1 MKKLGKAVSVVVAGI
16 AACSVVV
23 GVQDRIDQKKR
34 ERKAESDGRK
44 IHRPYGLY
52 EKCLKR
58 PLDFFLSSVALL
70 VLSPVMLVTALLV
83 KVKLG
88 SPVLFTQE
96 RPGRD
101 ERIFKLKKFRSM
113 TDERDMSGELLPD
126 EIRLTSFGK
135 ILRATSIDELP
146 ELFNIIKGDM
156 SIVGPRP
163 LLVKYLNIY
172 TQEQH
177 RRHEVRP
184 GLTSYAMST
193 IRNSKG
199 WDAKFKL
206 DSEYVD
212 RISFIFDLKI
222 ILWTIQ
228 IVLKHVGINEEGYA
242 TNSEYTGVKNEVYID
257 RISNEQQNSIG
268 KDDRNRVSR

>member
-1 MKKLGKAVSVVVAGI
+1 MKKFAKAISTIVAGM
-16 AACSVVV
+16 AACSIVVEAL
-23 GVQDRIDQKKR
+23 DWTDQKKR
-34 ERKAESDGRK
+34 ERRAWLDGRK
-44 IHRPYGLY
+44 IHRPYGPY
-52 EKCLKR
+52 EKYFKR
-58 PLDFFLSSVALL
+58 PLDFFLSSAALL

-83 KVKLG
+83 RVKLG

-101 ERIFKLKKFRSM
+101 EKIFKLKKFRSM

-126 EIRLTSFGK
+126 EMRLTSFGK
-135 ILRATSIDELP
+135 TLRVTSIDELP

-163 LLVKYLNIY
+163 LLVKYLNVY
-172 TQEQH
+172 TPEQH

-199 WDAKFKL
+199 WDAKFRL
-206 DSEYVD
+206 DSEYID
-212 RISFIFDLKI
+212 RISFMFDLKI
-222 ILWTIQ
+222 ILWTIR
-228 IVLKHVGINEEGYA
+228 IVLKRVGVNEEGFA
-242 TNSEYTGVKNEVYID
+242 TNSEYTGVNK
-257 RISNEQQNSIG
+257 
-268 KDDRNRVSR
+268 